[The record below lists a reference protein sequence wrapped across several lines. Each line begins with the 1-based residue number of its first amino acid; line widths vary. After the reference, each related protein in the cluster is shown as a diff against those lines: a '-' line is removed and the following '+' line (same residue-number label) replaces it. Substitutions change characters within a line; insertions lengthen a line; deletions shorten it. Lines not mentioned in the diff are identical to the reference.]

1 MCQAVNV
8 NPHVPD
14 TQQGLLKCKC
24 YKKQQ
29 HKINVLQLEYIF
41 MHVMCTKKKKRRR
54 KQAGIGANFET
65 AQNIIFA
72 KVVAVH

>member
-8 NPHVPD
+8 NPRVPD

-41 MHVMCTKKKKRRR
+41 MNVMCTKKKKEEEN
-54 KQAGIGANFET
+54 KQGLEQTLKLHKILSL
-65 AQNIIFA
+65 Q
-72 KVVAVH
+72 K

>member
-1 MCQAVNV
+1 MFYNWNISSCMSCVQ
-8 NPHVPD
+8 
-14 TQQGLLKCKC
+14 
-24 YKKQQ
+24 
-29 HKINVLQLEYIF
+29 
-41 MHVMCTKKKKRRR
+41 KKKRR